1 MACVLLGELAS
12 SPFLW
17 LGIEG
22 VLCAGRWVTV
32 AGRFLCGHDDQVVGG
47 CLVTHVLLPTL
58 VLLWRAELAEV
69 IGEALLQC
77 TARERAPARWLPRP
91 GVPMAT
97 LQAWC
102 RRLARRAID
111 TRTHLGT
118 LAHRW
123 YPEHGEVD
131 GRWARRLTGRSLPM
145 RRRQP
150 DLETEHVHPVSTD
163 TGKSHPREQSVSNWQ
178 RRCCII
184 ANRARLSELR
194 SWSGRRDTI

>member
-22 VLCAGRWVTV
+22 VLGAGRWVTE

-47 CLVTHVLLPTL
+47 CLVTHVLLPML
-58 VLLWRAELAEV
+58 VLLWWAELAEV

-77 TARERAPARWLPRP
+77 TARERAPARWLPSP

-118 LAHRW
+118 LTHRW
-123 YPEHGEVD
+123 YPEHGGIQAQGSPVLRALEAIGVAAAA
-131 GRWARRLTGRSLPM
+131 GVRRFGPQQPGLSRRPWPLTP
-145 RRRQP
+145 
-150 DLETEHVHPVSTD
+150 
-163 TGKSHPREQSVSNWQ
+163 
-178 RRCCII
+178 
-184 ANRARLSELR
+184 
-194 SWSGRRDTI
+194 